1 MNFMANE
8 NKTNAE
14 LYREERKKRL
24 AKAAK
29 KKNHGKADR
38 IIGIIVK
45 TLCIVLV
52 AAVVLYGAAK
62 ILTGVFYLP
71 QKTLAVAKY
80 DGEKITMAE
89 YNYYYISLY
98 NQMYSLSSQYD
109 QYYGSGSGASY
120 TGFDYSANPADQ
132 EYTLEEIEGVKT
144 WADYFKVTATEK
156 AFLQKELYDAAM
168 NEKGFKLTEDEK
180 AEIKKEIEDQ
190 MTQIEEAAAKNEY
203 SVNNYIPLIY
213 GEGLTEKSYTEL
225 LNRDYVVEK
234 YLEWYQDNMI
244 KTLSDEEVNS
254 YFKENSGDFLSAS
267 ARVFAISYSDENVED
282 GDPVYTKEQ
291 AKKLANEFAGKV
303 TDEASFIRVAK
314 EYALPSVKDS
324 YADDSATLASGL
336 KKSNLEETSKEMADW
351 LFNSKTA
358 VGDIKVFDIEDSK
371 LYYIIYVTE
380 TASLDEQTAGADV
393 RHILVQVETTKEN
406 DKGEEVALSEK
417 EIATNWAKA
426 KTEAEAILKEWKSG
440 DATEES
446 FAALATEKT
455 DDTGSAETGGLYE
468 DINSES
474 SYVPEFLD
482 WALAP
487 HKAGDTE
494 IIKTSYGYHIM
505 YFVGADE
512 MPKWES
518 DVRKAITSEK
528 YTEYTENLYNDIK
541 DNVEVTDWVVDYF
554 IKNTEKLVKRYV
566 DNANSYSSYSSN

>member
-1 MNFMANE
+1 MANE

-38 IIGIIVK
+38 IIGIVIKV
-45 TLCIVLV
+45 LCIVLV
-52 AAVVLYGAAK
+52 AAVVLYGAGK

-71 QKTLAVAKY
+71 QKTLAAAKY

-98 NQMYSLSSQYD
+98 NQMYSLSAQYD
-109 QYYGSGSGASY
+109 QYYGSGYGVMY

-132 EYTLEEIEGVKT
+132 EYVGEEIEGVET
-144 WADYFKVTATEK
+144 WADYFKATAPEK

-168 NEKGFKLTEDEK
+168 NEKGFELTEDEK
-180 AEIKKEIEDQ
+180 DEIQKEIDDQ

-213 GEGLTEKSYTEL
+213 GEGLTEKTYTEL

-234 YLEWYQDNMI
+234 YLTWYQDNMA
-244 KTLSDEEVNS
+244 KTLSDEEVNN

-267 ARVFAISYSDENVED
+267 ARVFAVSYNEDNVEE

-291 AKKLANEFAGKV
+291 AKKIANEFAGKV
-303 TDEASFIRVAK
+303 TDEASFIKLAK

-324 YADDSATLASGL
+324 YSDDSATLASGL
-336 KKSNLEETSKEMADW
+336 KKTDLEETSKEMADW

-358 VGDIKVFDIEDSK
+358 VGDVKVIDVEDAE
-371 LYYIIYVTE
+371 LYYILYVTE
-380 TASLDEQTAGADV
+380 TASRNEKTAGADV

-406 DKGEEVALSEK
+406 DEGEEVALSEK
-417 EIATNWAKA
+417 EIATNWANA
-426 KTEAEAILKEWKSG
+426 KKEAEAILKEWKSG

-482 WALAP
+482 WALAS
-487 HKAGDTE
+487 HKAGDTG
-494 IIKTSYGYHIM
+494 IIKTSYGYHVM
-505 YFVGADE
+505 YFIGADE

-518 DVRKAITSEK
+518 DVRNAITSEK
-528 YTEYTENLYNDIK
+528 YTEYTENLYNDVK
-541 DNVEVTDWVVDYF
+541 EKVEVKDWVVNYF
-554 IKNTEKLVKRYV
+554 IDDTEKLVKRYV
-566 DNANSYSSYSSN
+566 DNANSYSSYSSY

>member
-1 MNFMANE
+1 
-8 NKTNAE
+8 
-14 LYREERKKRL
+14 
-24 AKAAK
+24 
-29 KKNHGKADR
+29 
-38 IIGIIVK
+38 K

-303 TDEASFIRVAK
+303 TDEASFIKVAK

-528 YTEYTENLYNDIK
+528 YTEYTEKLYNDIK
-541 DNVEVTDWVVDYF
+541 DNVEVTDWIVDYF

-566 DNANSYSSYSSN
+566 DNANSYS